1 MTPSPHCHR
10 TAPRRSYI
18 YRLMLVTGGDL
29 NDHTIL
35 QYISYL
41 SLLDLYDLRGARRRL
56 LGPVFAVDRS
66 ESDVTLISLR
76 AYLNSV
82 LRDFNTPT
90 RTHLGPRRVV
100 RPWVL
105 SALSPV
111 TSALRLS
118 TSVTSV
124 LRPHVTS
131 RAYKL
136 HRLQVTSLTRYTFL
150 PSIEPLTPILAEISG
165 LRLPDTLR
173 TAPQPDAPAPLAL
186 PCGAH
191 SIPLTRHNS
200 ESPPTVR
207 QHSQASFPDPLT

>member
-18 YRLMLVTGGDL
+18 YRLILVTGGDL

-56 LGPVFAVDRS
+56 FGPCSLLTALS
-66 ESDVTLISLR
+66 LTLISL
-76 AYLNSV
+76 V
-82 LRDFNTPT
+82 LTCTQYSETSTHRHE
-90 RTHLGPRRVV
+90 RTSELGPRRVV

-124 LRPHVTS
+124 LRPHVT
-131 RAYKL
+131 
-136 HRLQVTSLTRYTFL
+136 RLQVTSLTSYIAYTFL